1 MAIAETFERLLADGR
16 DSLWCIGFVVLH
28 VFFFVEADL
37 KKQCLPFE
45 KIKMLTSYN

>member
-1 MAIAETFERLLADGR
+1 MAIAETFERLLADGH

-28 VFFFVEADL
+28 VFFVEADF
-37 KKQCLPFE
+37 KKKCLPFE